1 MRELQREIKDQYKV
15 SPYLAIFLISSIQ
28 IGVGVLGF
36 QSYIV
41 GYLKNDSWMAVIIA
55 GILISILIFIIYK
68 ILKYG
73 NGGFNCHSL
82 RHVREVDWRIL

>member
-41 GYLKNDSWMAVIIA
+41 GYLKMIRGWQSLLLEYSLAFD
-55 GILISILIFIIYK
+55 FIIYK
-68 ILKYG
+68 
-73 NGGFNCHSL
+73 F
-82 RHVREVDWRIL
+82 